1 MQSRRG
7 GPGSGFQ
14 DGGGAG
20 RYPLPRRGVDPR
32 DRAPLVLD
40 QRWSSL
46 GAALIIAGRPDQA
59 ALLRRRVSALSALP
73 PLAREAAQELAGE
86 VFNNAITH
94 TRSGLAGGEVIVSVH
109 RLPGRVQVK
118 ITDQGPI
125 GEDTVTTPCVRPPD
139 PLRVGGLGMRLVAAQ
154 ASRWGTLHEDG
165 RTTVWFEID
174 RVRHDSD
181 RRTGRAAFRPDG

>member
-1 MQSRRG
+1 MQSRRS
-7 GPGSGFQ
+7 GSP
-14 DGGGAG
+14 DGGGTG

-46 GAALIIAGRPDQA
+46 GSALIIEGCPDQA
-59 ALLRRRVSALSALP
+59 ALVRRRVCALSALP
-73 PLAREAAQELAGE
+73 PLEREVARELASE
-86 VFNNAITH
+86 VFNNAIAH
-94 TRSGLAGGEVIVSVH
+94 TRSGLPGGEVVVSVH
-109 RLPGRVQVK
+109 RLPGRVQVR

-125 GEDTVTTPCVRPPD
+125 REDSVTTPCVRPPD

-154 ASRWGTLHEDG
+154 ASRWGTLHEEG

-174 RVRHDSD
+174 RPD
-181 RRTGRAAFRPDG
+181 RGHGGPGRP